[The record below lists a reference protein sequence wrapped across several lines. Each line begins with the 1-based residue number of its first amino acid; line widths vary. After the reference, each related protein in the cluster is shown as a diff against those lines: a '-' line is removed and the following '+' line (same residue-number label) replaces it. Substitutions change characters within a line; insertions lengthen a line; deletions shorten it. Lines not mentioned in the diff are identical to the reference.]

1 MGFTIVFRKDTMD
14 SIEFIV
20 NKTSQEN
27 SNRKRF
33 SCVFYLTDARIIE

>member
-20 NKTSQEN
+20 NKTCMNKFKTHRRIRTEKDSP
-27 SNRKRF
+27 
-33 SCVFYLTDARIIE
+33 VFFI